1 MSNLALYI
9 ITVLIWGSTW
19 FAIEFQLGVVAPE
32 VSIVYRYAGA
42 SLLLFAWSRYRGLSL
57 SFGIRQHGWFLL
69 LGLFLFGLNY
79 ILAYRAQIY
88 ITSALTAIAFTTI
101 VWMNILN
108 ARIFFGVR
116 AGRRVLFGSLLGVA
130 GIFTLFAP
138 QIGELTLTDTVFYG
152 SVLAVISAL
161 VASVG
166 NMVSQAAQQ
175 RSLPVVQSNAW
186 GMFYGAILTGFV
198 AVIEGNSF
206 QFDWSPG
213 YVTSL
218 AYLTVFGSIVAFG
231 AYLTLLGRI
240 GAHKA
245 GYVMVMFPVVAL
257 ILSMLFEG
265 LRLDATVILGTV
277 LVLAG
282 NMFVLRT
289 RQPRQ
294 KSQFVEPLQ
303 EPA

>member
-1 MSNLALYI
+1 MSNVVLYI
-9 ITVLIWGSTW
+9 ITVLVWGSTW

-32 VSIVYRYAGA
+32 VSIVYRYLGA
-42 SLLLFAWSRYRGLSL
+42 SLLLFIWSRYRGLSL
-57 SFGIRQHGWFLL
+57 SFGLRQHGWFLL

-88 ITSALTAIAFTTI
+88 ITSALTAIAFSAI

-138 QIGELTLTDTVFYG
+138 QVGELTLTDTVFYG
-152 SVLAVISAL
+152 SVLAVLSAVL
-161 VASVG
+161 ASFG
-166 NMVSQAAQQ
+166 NMVSQGAQK
-175 RSLPVVQSNAW
+175 RRLPVVQSNAW
-186 GMFYGAILTGFV
+186 GMFYGAVLTGII
-198 AVIEGNSF
+198 ALTEGHSF
-206 QFDWSPG
+206 HFDWSLG
-213 YVTSL
+213 YITSL
-218 AYLTVFGSIVAFG
+218 AYLTVFGSIIAFG

-245 GYVMVMFPVVAL
+245 GYAMVMFPVVAL

-265 LRLDATVILGTV
+265 LKLDATIILGTV

-282 NMFVLRT
+282 NTFVLGTKPPRPET
-289 RQPRQ
+289 RLTR
-294 KSQFVEPLQ
+294 PLQ